1 MRLPDTFALSYT
13 GGRWLALGGQ
23 SASDRM
29 TRRRPA
35 PSAQHPGPGK
45 RRSTAPPLTLAEGR
59 AGGPCRATK
68 LTARGPAPSN
78 RTAGVRSY
86 AAAVSRRGRF
96 GGLQR
101 IAAIDQHLADA
112 GCAHFT
118 EDDFWRV
125 DGHDGQCTS
134 GQLSLAWILSLHG
147 RVPDHPGTCLQSPTA
162 SVSPTG
168 AVRFL
173 RTVGRQSRSS

>member
-1 MRLPDTFALSYT
+1 MRLPDTFALNYT

-68 LTARGPAPSN
+68 LTARGRHPQIGLRVFVPTP
-78 RTAGVRSY
+78 RQYRG
-86 AAAVSRRGRF
+86 AVY
-96 GGLQR
+96 L
-101 IAAIDQHLADA
+101 A
-112 GCAHFT
+112 GCN
-118 EDDFWRV
+118 
-125 DGHDGQCTS
+125 GS
-134 GQLSLAWILSLHG
+134 
-147 RVPDHPGTCLQSPTA
+147 
-162 SVSPTG
+162 
-168 AVRFL
+168 
-173 RTVGRQSRSS
+173 RQ